1 MAPSESR
8 PASQK
13 CMTRSDLRDLAFA
26 LCETYG
32 PERAKQILLQ
42 RLDEDTDLKE
52 ALAEFYWLEVADTK
66 SREA

>member
-1 MAPSESR
+1 
-8 PASQK
+8 
-13 CMTRSDLRDLAFA
+13 MTRADLRDLAFS

-42 RLDEDTDLKE
+42 RLDEDADLKE
-52 ALAEFYWLEVADTK
+52 ALAEFYWLEVADAK